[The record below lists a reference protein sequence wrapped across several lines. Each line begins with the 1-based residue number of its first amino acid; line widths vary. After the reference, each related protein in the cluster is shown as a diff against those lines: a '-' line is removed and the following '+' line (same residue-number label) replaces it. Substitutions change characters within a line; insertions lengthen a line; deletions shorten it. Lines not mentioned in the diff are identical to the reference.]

1 MLACFFQG
9 LTCFLLASTSRSLQ
23 IFLRVVAGSMMSSTK
38 PKNKH
43 LASQRRV
50 CNVLYCCIQFEQTQ
64 IRAFRESCKKCDI
77 VHLWQQLG
85 RGWRTSPRIPPLPPP
100 GSPFLWRWSAQR
112 PEKET
117 DDTHCQI
124 KKERKRKR
132 KKEIQTEKHVC
143 LYLGTHDSNL
153 SWGPGVVH
161 ISSQVFGAHHV
172 IRSSVSLG
180 YTHTHTHHLFDPF
193 YSLKDVLNFMFKSK
207 HSYKS
212 KVHFSL
218 RGCTKTTFKSWS
230 YFFNLYSDNFI
241 YILFNWTAQVK
252 ISKTSKDFQYH
263 FDHTHL
269 SGDDSYFRDSGLSK
283 CIQQFGSVSDD
294 ASVLLSGTCWQ
305 QSH

>member
-1 MLACFFQG
+1 MYS
-9 LTCFLLASTSRSLQ
+9 ASASAWFSFPLKMICTAPWERNGWYTLSNQKGAKEEEKERNTNRKT
-23 IFLRVVAGSMMSSTK
+23 RVFV
-38 PKNKH
+38 PWH
-43 LASQRRV
+43 P
-50 CNVLYCCIQFEQTQ
+50 
-64 IRAFRESCKKCDI
+64 
-77 VHLWQQLG
+77 WQQPQL
-85 RGWRTSPRIPPLPPP
+85 RAR
-100 GSPFLWRWSAQR
+100 
-112 PEKET
+112 
-117 DDTHCQI
+117 
-124 KKERKRKR
+124 
-132 KKEIQTEKHVC
+132 
-143 LYLGTHDSNL
+143 
-153 SWGPGVVH
+153 
-161 ISSQVFGAHHV
+161 
-172 IRSSVSLG
+172 RSSHLLSSVWSSSRHTLLRKPG
-180 YTHTHTHHLFDPF
+180 IHTHTHHLFDPF